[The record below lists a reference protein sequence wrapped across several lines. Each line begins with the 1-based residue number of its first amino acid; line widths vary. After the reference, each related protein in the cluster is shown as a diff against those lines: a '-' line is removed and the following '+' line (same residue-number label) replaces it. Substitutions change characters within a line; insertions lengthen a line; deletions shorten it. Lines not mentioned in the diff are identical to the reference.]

1 VNALID
7 LLAES
12 RKEILQS
19 DRRAVE
25 SLRGHKIILDAV
37 KMGDGVRAREAMR
50 RHLQEIEKL
59 LFKGKKGGGRW
70 EVGGAGSGSGKQD
83 GGVFKTS
90 V

>member
-1 VNALID
+1 MD

-37 KMGDGVRAREAMR
+37 KMGDCVRAREAMR

-59 LFKGKKGGGRW
+59 LFKGKKGGG
-70 EVGGAGSGSGKQD
+70 GAGSGSGKQD
-83 GGVFKTS
+83 GRVFKTS

>member
-37 KMGDGVRAREAMR
+37 KMGYGVRAREAMR

-70 EVGGAGSGSGKQD
+70 EAQVVARENKMAEFLKHQSD
-83 GGVFKTS
+83 
-90 V
+90 